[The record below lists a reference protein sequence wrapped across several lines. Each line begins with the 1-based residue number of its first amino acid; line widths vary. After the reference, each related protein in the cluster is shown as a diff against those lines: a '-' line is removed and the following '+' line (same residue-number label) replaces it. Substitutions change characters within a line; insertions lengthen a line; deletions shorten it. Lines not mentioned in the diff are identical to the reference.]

1 MNPIV
6 PIAIVSLM
14 VLSACQQDRTPRD
27 AASTPSSAEGAQPV
41 PADIAPMQSGKSVM
55 DYTCEGGHSVAI
67 VDGGNVA
74 RVLLADGNT
83 VDLQR
88 SADQAPPFYAGEA
101 LEFAVTSN
109 GGMLGQ
115 DQVGEFPCKAAV

>member
-1 MNPIV
+1 MNPVV
-6 PIAIVSLM
+6 PIAVVSLLL
-14 VLSACQQDRTPRD
+14 LSACQQETPRD
-27 AASTPSSAEGAQPV
+27 ATSAPPSAQGAQPV
-41 PADIAPMQSGKSVM
+41 PADTAPMDTGKSVM
-55 DYTCEGGHSVAI
+55 DYTCEGGHSVAV

-74 RVLLADGNT
+74 RVSLADGKT

-88 SADQAPPFYAGEA
+88 SADQTPPFYAGEA

-115 DQVGEFPCKAAV
+115 DEVGGFPCKAAV